1 MKFVTEFRDP
11 ASVEGWVAAIAS
23 LAERLDRPI
32 ALMEVCGGQTHTI
45 FKHGLESLLP
55 ETVELIHGP
64 GCPVCIMPRG
74 RIDDAI
80 ALAEQPGVIFATFGD
95 ALRVPGA
102 RGSLMQ
108 AKARG
113 ADIRIVYSPL
123 DALTLAQ
130 THPDRPVVF
139 FGLGFE
145 TTAPA
150 VAMTILAAERSN
162 TRNFSVFCN
171 HVLVVPALEFL
182 LQSSGLRLDGFIGPG
197 HVSAVIGTDPYQV
210 VVDRY
215 RKPIVVGGFEP
226 IDLLQS
232 IWMLLLQIVEG
243 RCAVENQYHRLVK
256 PAGNPQSLA
265 ALARVFTV
273 RSHFEWRGLGDLPRS
288 GLAIAPE
295 FAAFDAEQQFALPGQ
310 TSSDSPICQ
319 CGAVL
324 QGKLKPWNCAAF
336 GSSCTPDH
344 PLGACMVSSEGA
356 CAAYYKY
363 GRSQPNASGAQLRAL
378 APEPRTASPAR
389 STVSPLR

>member
-11 ASVEGWVAAIAS
+11 ASVAGWVREIAH
-23 LAERLDRPI
+23 LAQRLDRPV

-45 FKHGLESLLP
+45 FKHGLEALLP

-80 ALAEQPGVIFATFGD
+80 ALAEQPGMIFATFGD

-113 ADIRIVYSPL
+113 ADVRVVYSPL

-150 VAMTILAAERSN
+150 VAMTILAAARAQQ
-162 TRNFSVFCN
+162 TNFSVFCN

-182 LQSSGLRLDGFIGPG
+182 LQASGLRLDGFIGPG
-197 HVSAVIGTDPYQV
+197 HVSAVIGTDPYQA

-215 RKPIVVGGFEP
+215 QKPVVVGGFEP

-232 IWMLLLQIVEG
+232 IWMLLLQLVEG

-256 PAGNPQSLA
+256 PEGNSPALA
-265 ALARVFTV
+265 ALAQVFTV
-273 RSHFEWRGLGDLPRS
+273 REQFEWRGLGSLPRS
-288 GLAIAPE
+288 GLAIAPA
-295 FAAFDAEQQFALPGQ
+295 FAAFDAEQRYCLPSQ
-310 TSSDSPICQ
+310 ASEDSPVCQ
-319 CGAVL
+319 CGLIL
-324 QGKLKPWNCAAF
+324 QGKLKPWECSAF
-336 GSSCTPDH
+336 GRGCTPDH

-363 GRSQPNASGAQLRAL
+363 GHGGPRSPMA
-378 APEPRTASPAR
+378 APRRFAETPAR
-389 STVSPLR
+389 PSLRSELAR